1 MLSPVKVAVSFQSS
15 AISFSCVVVYHV
27 YQSFFVLDK
36 LKTFAINCLE
46 IHHTYDVLYLAYIVF
61 GRRKNMAD
69 ADLSAFQ
76 AVQRP
81 SAVEDVIQKVQQA
94 LIRGDLQAGQR
105 LPSEA
110 KLVQQL
116 GVGRGTVREATKMLS
131 AMGVVESRQG
141 DGTYICDT
149 ISPKVINPLLFTVLL
164 ESKNME
170 NLYEF
175 RRMVDVGYS
184 TLAAEK
190 ATEADFERMDALIAE
205 METYREVAERDI
217 ETLVA
222 MDFRFHHAILD
233 ATQNPLLIKVGQMLM
248 EMFRETIKRS
258 VSTIGGVRWT
268 VSQHRRLL
276 EALRSRD
283 AAQVREAVLMG
294 LEGSRT
300 RQDDV

>member
-1 MLSPVKVAVSFQSS
+1 M
-15 AISFSCVVVYHV
+15 I
-27 YQSFFVLDK
+27 
-36 LKTFAINCLE
+36 
-46 IHHTYDVLYLAYIVF
+46 
-61 GRRKNMAD
+61 D
-69 ADLSAFQ
+69 ADLNAFQ
-76 AVQRP
+76 AIQRP
-81 SAVEDVIQKVQQA
+81 RVVDDVIQTIQQA
-94 LIRGDLQAGQR
+94 LIRGDLQSGQR

-170 NLYEF
+170 DLYEF
-175 RRMVDVGYS
+175 RRMVDIGYS

-190 ATEADFERMDALIAE
+190 ATAADFEKMDALITE
-205 METYREVAERDI
+205 MEAYREVEARDI
-217 ETLVA
+217 ETLVD
-222 MDFRFHHAILD
+222 MDFRFHHAILE
-233 ATQNPLLIKVGQMLM
+233 ATQNPLMIKIGQMLM
-248 EMFRETIKRS
+248 EMFRETIKQS

-283 AAQVREAVLMG
+283 AAQVREAVIMG
-294 LEGSRT
+294 LQGSRT